1 MSSDLKSYNDLHKTL
16 VAFFDELV
24 DMFPKEGD
32 FVLLRI
38 MLKDQVPVTQIVNH
52 FKRALLPE
60 KDLIKNRDKSFFDKN
75 VLFIHVGDSQA
86 QKFRRL
92 FHNMDTEDQD
102 AIWRWLDAFV
112 SLTEKCS

>member
-1 MSSDLKSYNDLHKTL
+1 MSAELKSYSDLHKTL

-32 FVLLRI
+32 FVALRI
-38 MLKDQVPVTQIVNH
+38 MIKDQVPVTQIVNH

-60 KDLIKNRDKSFFDKN
+60 KGLIQSREKAFFDKN
-75 VLFIHVGDSQA
+75 VLFVHVGDSQA

-92 FHNMDTEDQD
+92 FLAMDKEDQN
-102 AIWRWLDAFV
+102 AIWKWLDAFIA
-112 SLTEKCS
+112 LTEKCA